1 VTSRALASKIA
12 VSDLASESAIASKA
26 ESLVALVAP
35 LNVHAALR
43 ALRACS

>member
-1 VTSRALASKIA
+1 MA

-26 ESLVALVAP
+26 ASLVALVAL
-35 LNVHAALR
+35 LNVNAALR